1 MFFKGYQT
9 DVGIVSFMAYPEIT
23 KDEKSAEEKIKKI
36 VTDDFFSFIEIAH
49 INDREIRSNVKKIL
63 EISNIRIGFDA
74 HTMILQ
80 NNLSINDRDN
90 DKRME
95 AVRILKELI
104 DEAYYMG
111 SEGFTMLSGFK
122 PDINNMENELTLAV
136 DSVKAL
142 CDYSIKKSN
151 ELNKK
156 PIDIIVETFDDKE
169 YAKNRL
175 IGPTKMAIE
184 FAKKI
189 RTDFENFGLILD
201 LSHLPILGENFDQ
214 SLRQAREFI
223 KHIHIGNCIIKDKNH
238 PAFGDNHPRFCI
250 DGGEN
255 DIDVL
260 ASFIKSLIGIDYFK
274 IPGSTLI
281 IEAKP
286 LQDEDSDLV
295 VAGSKRALLAAVS
308 RL

>member
-1 MFFKGYQT
+1 MFFKDYQT

-23 KDEKSAEEKIKKI
+23 KDEQTVEEKIKKI

-49 INDREIRSNVKKIL
+49 INDKEIRNKVKKIL
-63 EISNIRIGFDA
+63 EIANIRIGFDA

-80 NNLSINDRDN
+80 NSLSINDRDN
-90 DKRME
+90 DKRQKTIQ
-95 AVRILKELI
+95 ILKELI
-104 DEAYYMG
+104 DEAYYMN
-111 SEGFTMLSGFK
+111 SEGFTLLSGFK
-122 PDINNMENELTLAV
+122 PDINDMENELVLAV
-136 DSVKAL
+136 DSVKEL
-142 CDYSIKKSN
+142 CSYSITKSK

-175 IGPTKMAIE
+175 IGPTKMAVE

-189 RTDFENFGLILD
+189 RADFENFGLILD
-201 LSHLPILGENFDQ
+201 LSHLPILGEDSNQ
-214 SLRQAREFI
+214 SLIQAREFI
-223 KHIHIGNCIIKDKNH
+223 KHIHIGNCIIKNKSH
-238 PAFGDNHPRFCI
+238 PAYGDNHPRFCI

-260 ASFIKSLIGIDYFK
+260 AYFIKSLIGIGYFK
-274 IPGSTLI
+274 KPGNTLI
-281 IEAKP
+281 IEVKP

-295 VAGSKRALLAAVS
+295 VAGSKRALLAAIS

>member
-1 MFFKGYQT
+1 MFFKDYQT
-9 DVGIVSFMAYPEIT
+9 DIGVVSFMAYPEII
-23 KDEKSAEEKIKKI
+23 KDEQSAEEKIKKL
-36 VTDDFFSFIEIAH
+36 VSDEFFSFIEIAH
-49 INDREIRSNVKKIL
+49 INDEEIRKNVKKIL

-74 HTMILQ
+74 HTVILS

-90 DKRME
+90 DKRQE
-95 AVRILKELI
+95 AVKILKELI

-111 SEGFTMLSGFK
+111 SEGFTILSGFK
-122 PDINNMENELTLAV
+122 PDINNIEHELILAV
-136 DSVKAL
+136 DSVKVL

-156 PIDIIVETFDDKE
+156 PIDIIIETFDDKE

-175 IGPTKMAIE
+175 IGPTKMAVE
-184 FAKKI
+184 FAKEI
-189 RTDFENFGLILD
+189 RADFENFGLVLD

-214 SLRQAREFI
+214 SLKQAREFI
-223 KHIHIGNCIIKDKNH
+223 KLIHIGNCIIKNKNH

-255 DIDVL
+255 NIDVL
-260 ASFIKSLIGIDYFK
+260 ASFIKSLIGINYFK
-274 IPGSTLI
+274 VPGNTLI
-281 IEAKP
+281 LEVKP
-286 LQDEDSDLV
+286 LSDEDSDV
-295 VAGSKRALLAAVS
+295 TVAGSKRALLAAIS